1 MFILTL
7 NFRAFSRSNLA
18 LLPWQQSKY
27 EGPGAH
33 VEGAADLL
41 TVRKQKE
48 KMERPRIPKS
58 SAETGAQ

>member
-7 NFRAFSRSNLA
+7 NFKAFSHSNLA

-27 EGPGAH
+27 KGAEAH
-33 VEGAADLL
+33 GEGAADLL

-48 KMERPRIPKS
+48 KMEGPRVPTT
-58 SAETGAQ
+58 SAGT